1 MPPVYRAPRALC
13 KILGDTKW
21 RESKLE
27 ESAYLLYQIS
37 PGNTRG
43 ESYAMQEMP
52 FGSARWSQFLPEMWG

>member
-1 MPPVYRAPRALC
+1 MQDSGGY
-13 KILGDTKW
+13 KME

-52 FGSARWSQFLPEMWG
+52 FRSTGGG

>member
-1 MPPVYRAPRALC
+1 MQDS
-13 KILGDTKW
+13 GDTKW

-37 PGNTRG
+37 PRNARG

-52 FGSARWSQFLPEMWG
+52 FRIARRS

>member
-1 MPPVYRAPRALC
+1 MQDS
-13 KILGDTKW
+13 GDTKW

-52 FGSARWSQFLPEMWG
+52 FRSTGGG